1 MTVNGYGNAR
11 GIHCVAISRNYVI
24 GNKGQIPWRIK
35 GEQKRF
41 KELTTGNTIIM
52 GRRSFQEIGRPLPKR
67 RNIVITRQP
76 ISIEGCDVVH
86 SLEEVLALAAEE
98 EIFIIGGSQI
108 YEQALPYADRLCLTT
123 VHKAYEGDASF
134 PEWNRS
140 EWELISSQRYERGEE
155 FDSPFTIEEYRR
167 K

>member
-1 MTVNGYGNAR
+1 MLTIIVAVAENG
-11 GIHCVAISRNYVI
+11 VI
-24 GNKGQIPWRIK
+24 GSENQLLWHIR
-35 GEQKRF
+35 EDMVHFR
-41 KELTTGNTIIM
+41 TTTQGHTVAM
-52 GRRSFQEIGRPLPKR
+52 GRKTFESIGRPLPKR

-98 EIFIIGGSQI
+98 DIFIIGGSQI

-134 PEWNRS
+134 PQWNRS

-155 FDSPFTIEEYRR
+155 FEYPFTIEEYRR

>member
-1 MTVNGYGNAR
+1 MLTIIVAVAENG
-11 GIHCVAISRNYVI
+11 VI
-24 GNKGQIPWRIK
+24 GSENQLLWHIR
-35 GEQKRF
+35 EDMVHFR
-41 KELTTGNTIIM
+41 TTTQGHTVAM
-52 GRRSFQEIGRPLPKR
+52 GRKTFESIGCPLPKR

-134 PEWNRS
+134 PQWNRS
-140 EWELISSQRYERGEE
+140 EWKLISSQRYERGEE
-155 FDSPFTIEEYRR
+155 FEYPFTIEEYRR